1 MLYGDCSV
9 RRCSLLTRIS
19 VNSWAALLFRDYSV
33 RRCSLLARAGR
44 AAPTT
49 GEVQCGSRDG
59 PVPAGESESA
69 DAGRGGGVGRVLAT
83 AAVARRPPRE
93 RFGLG
98 RTRPA
103 ALYLWYCGC
112 TARISG
118 WWGFH
123 ARSCVRLDDR
133 GLAAVSL
140 ARPGA
145 PGAGRIAPC
154 AEAQAS

>member
-1 MLYGDCSV
+1 MLTCDSAGMGRIENSESFIGWSV
-9 RRCSLLTRIS
+9 
-19 VNSWAALLFRDYSV
+19 
-33 RRCSLLARAGR
+33 
-44 AAPTT
+44 TT

-69 DAGRGGGVGRVLAT
+69 ATADAGRGGGVGRVLAT
-83 AAVARRPPRE
+83 AAAARRPPRE

-140 ARPGA
+140 ASPGA

-154 AEAQAS
+154 AQAQASQSCSLLWWRCGDLCRAF